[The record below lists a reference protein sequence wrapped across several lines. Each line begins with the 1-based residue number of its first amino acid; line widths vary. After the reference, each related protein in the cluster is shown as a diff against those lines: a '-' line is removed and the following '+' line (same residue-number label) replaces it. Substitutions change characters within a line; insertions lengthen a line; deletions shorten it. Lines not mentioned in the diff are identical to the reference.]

1 MSNIT
6 ETQPSSPAWVNRLIV
21 TLLSASLLAASGA
34 GLSVWKQSAL
44 IQQRITSIDN
54 KYIEKSGRVLKRL
67 DTLAVSLS
75 NHFKDD
81 NAHALLIQKQH
92 SAFEHF
98 MKQLEDAHKDIE
110 YNKHTLQLMQQGC
123 CKERK

>member
-6 ETQPSSPAWVNRLIV
+6 ETQSSSPPWVNRLIV

-44 IQQRITSIDN
+44 IQQRITTVDN
-54 KYIEKSGRVLKRL
+54 KYIDRSQRVIKRL
-67 DTLAVSLS
+67 DTLAISLAQ
-75 NHFKDD
+75 HFSDD

-92 SAFEHF
+92 SGFEHF